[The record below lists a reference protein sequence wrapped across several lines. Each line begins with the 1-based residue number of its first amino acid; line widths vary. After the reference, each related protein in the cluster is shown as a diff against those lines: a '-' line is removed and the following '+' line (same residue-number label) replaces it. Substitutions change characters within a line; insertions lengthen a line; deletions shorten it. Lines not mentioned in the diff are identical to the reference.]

1 MSDIN
6 REFAVTALWQAFAW
20 EPIRP
25 AALFDRIANRLHCN
39 PRFRG
44 MTISEIDL
52 LLADARREFEL
63 DIDEFEC
70 RLVQA
75 FKDALEFNE
84 TEGVAA

>member
-1 MSDIN
+1 MTNIN
-6 REFAVTALWQAFAW
+6 PEFVVESLWQAFGW
-20 EPIRP
+20 EPIK
-25 AALFDRIANRLHCN
+25 AVELFDRIANRLHRN
-39 PRFRG
+39 PRLRG

-63 DIDEFEC
+63 DVDEFEC

-84 TEGVAA
+84 TEGADA